1 MMHLLPVPIVCSV
14 QDIDRLAEG
23 CVGQLLPQ
31 LAGEAP
37 DVRPMLFP
45 ARAVSNLKFQELVHG
60 IR

>member
-1 MMHLLPVPIVCSV
+1 
-14 QDIDRLAEG
+14 
-23 CVGQLLPQ
+23 LPQ